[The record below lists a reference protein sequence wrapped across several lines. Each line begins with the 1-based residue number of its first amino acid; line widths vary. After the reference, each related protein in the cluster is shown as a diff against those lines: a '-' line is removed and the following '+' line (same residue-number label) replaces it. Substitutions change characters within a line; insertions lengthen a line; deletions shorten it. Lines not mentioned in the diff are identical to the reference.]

1 MFIGLN
7 GRGGLIFDVGM
18 ENETRNIRQNQQ
30 DKLNDEGQWL
40 KFYLQHGNACCFY
53 FVEITT
59 LFCHF

>member
-40 KFYLQHGNACCFY
+40 KFYLQHGNACCF
-53 FVEITT
+53 
-59 LFCHF
+59 